1 MAGTVNTNSGGRC
14 INVQYYFLISGS
26 INATT
31 DFVLLALVSERRD
44 GFRLLLTNEGS
55 IGLADTDSLASEN
68 QSAAETRPDWD
79 LHRRPH
85 VSRPGLPPLHSYPC
99 IPRC

>member
-1 MAGTVNTNSGGRC
+1 MAGTVSTKSGGRC
-14 INVQYYFLISGS
+14 INVQLYFLISGS
-26 INATT
+26 INAAT

-44 GFRLLLTNEGS
+44 GFCPLLTNEES
-55 IGLADTDSLASEN
+55 IGLADTHSLAFEN

-85 VSRPGLPPLHSYPC
+85 VSRLGLLPLHSYAVVP
-99 IPRC
+99 